1 LNNCRINLIV
11 TIRSIGISSSIPI
24 IWILQYGGHTVK
36 KKFRIGELA
45 KIKRIDAQTL
55 RYYDQIGILSP
66 DLINEQNGYRYY
78 SEEQFLEVDHIKF
91 LKLIGLSLEEA
102 KQFREITSLK
112 EAMDKLRIQ
121 QNQFEE
127 RIAKMQ
133 TVAKRFSIILDTI
146 EEKRRYFE
154 AYKNGI
160 EIRECGSIRG
170 VIGDCQTVHDW
181 FDFEAKLQELVARF
195 PNYSEVGH
203 NHGLSFIYNEK
214 YLHTANDQYIDKVI
228 LPLEKEFRGD
238 ANVEEYPLGLCILA
252 YHKGENDK
260 LMHVFTRIKEYMAVH
275 NLTIRGDIVM
285 TAIISSFIVNNES
298 EHLVEIRIP
307 LR

>member
-1 LNNCRINLIV
+1 M
-11 TIRSIGISSSIPI
+11 
-24 IWILQYGGHTVK
+24 K
-36 KKFRIGELA
+36 KKFKIGELA

-55 RYYDQIGILSP
+55 RYYDHIGILSP
-66 DLINEQNGYRYY
+66 ALINEQNGYRYY

-102 KQFREITSLK
+102 KQFREITSLN
-112 EAMDKLRIQ
+112 EALRRLRIQ

-127 RIAKMQ
+127 KIAKMQ

-146 EEKRRYFE
+146 EEKSCSFE
-154 AYKNGI
+154 KFKNEI
-160 EIRECGSIRG
+160 EIKECGSIRG
-170 VIGDCQTVHDW
+170 VIGDCQTVSDW
-181 FDFEAKLQELVARF
+181 FDFEAKLQELIVRF

-214 YLHTANDQYIDKVI
+214 YLHTTNDQYIDKVI
-228 LPLEKEFRGD
+228 LPFEKEFRGD
-238 ANVEEYPLGLCILA
+238 ANVEEYPLGVCIVA

-260 LMHVFTRIKEYMAVH
+260 LIHIFTNIREYIADH
-275 NLTIRGDIVM
+275 KLTIRGDIVM
-285 TAIISSFIVNNES
+285 TSIISSFIVNNES

-307 LR
+307 LM

>member
-1 LNNCRINLIV
+1 M
-11 TIRSIGISSSIPI
+11 
-24 IWILQYGGHTVK
+24 K
-36 KKFRIGELA
+36 KKFKIGELA

-55 RYYDQIGILSP
+55 RYYDQLGLLSP

-91 LKLIGLSLEEA
+91 LKLIGLSLEEV

-112 EAMDKLRIQ
+112 EAMNNLRYQ

-127 RIAKMQ
+127 QIAKMQ
-133 TVAKRFSIILDTI
+133 TVAKRFAFILDTI
-146 EEKRRYFE
+146 EEKGSYFE
-154 AYKNGI
+154 KFKNRI
-160 EIRECGSIRG
+160 EIKECYSIRG
-170 VIGDCQTVHDW
+170 VIGECQTVSDW
-181 FDFEAKLQELVARF
+181 FDFEAKLQELITRF

-203 NHGLSFIYNEK
+203 NHGLTYIYNEK
-214 YLHTANDQYIDKVI
+214 YLHTANDLLIEKVI

-238 ANVEEYPLGLCILA
+238 ANVEEYPLGVCIVA

-260 LMHVFTRIKEYMAVH
+260 LIHVFNDIREYIAV
-275 NLTIRGDIVM
+275 NKLNIRGDIIM
-285 TAIISSFIVNNES
+285 TSIISSFIVKNES

-307 LR
+307 LA